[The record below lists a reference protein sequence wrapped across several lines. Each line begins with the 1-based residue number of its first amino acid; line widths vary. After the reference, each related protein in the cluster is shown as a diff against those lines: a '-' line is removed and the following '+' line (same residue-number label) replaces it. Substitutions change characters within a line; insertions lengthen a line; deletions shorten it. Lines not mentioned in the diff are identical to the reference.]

1 MRIKP
6 HARLLLATAASTAG
20 LSACASPSN
29 TPEGFTART
38 GIALCKEARVR
49 DVNKDDPSR
58 RSGFVEIYLVR
69 VNMSETC
76 TRDFFRDLER
86 SSGRRCQN
94 RDSCQVVSKRG
105 PSIGAAKVAEGEY
118 EIVWAG

>member
-1 MRIKP
+1 MTRAI
-6 HARLLLATAASTAG
+6 AFMFAVIG
-20 LSACASPSN
+20 LSSCAPPSN
-29 TPEGFTART
+29 TPEGFTAKT
-38 GIALCKEARVR
+38 GIALCKEAQVR
-49 DVNKDDPSR
+49 DVNKNDPSR
-58 RSGFVEIYLVR
+58 RSGFIEVYLVR

-76 TRDFFRDLER
+76 ARDFFRDLER

-94 RDSCQVVSKRG
+94 LDSCQVLSKRG